1 MQEYFNLIYKCVI
14 IYFVIIL
21 ALRVMGK
28 REVGELSIFDIVIYL
43 VMSELLAISI
53 SEPKENIMK
62 SLISITT
69 LALLQIVVSLIL
81 LKSKKSRDLFDGKCA
96 VLIHNGHIN
105 QNVMRK
111 ERYNIDDLLSQLH
124 EKGIATPDE
133 VEFAILESNGS
144 LSVLEKSK
152 CKVKHPGPLISDGM
166 INQHVLQ
173 DLKLDEHWL
182 KETLQKEGIE
192 DIKDVFLCMIQKN
205 GLYVIKKELHSK
217 DQWFS

>member
-53 SEPKENIMK
+53 SEPNENIMK

-69 LALLQIVVSLIL
+69 LALLQIVVSWIL

-124 EKGIATPDE
+124 EKGIATPDV